1 MRRIF
6 LRPLSLS
13 IAPVVLMLAGVAT
26 AHPKLV
32 STSPAH
38 NATVMSPAR
47 IQLRF
52 SEKLV
57 PAFSRADLAMASA
70 KGGAATKIA
79 AAAAMSPDG
88 HALVVTPKRSLRA
101 GRYTVSWRVVST
113 DTHRVAGSYAFA
125 VK

>member
-1 MRRIF
+1 M
-6 LRPLSLS
+6 RPLSLL
-13 IAPVVLMLAGVAT
+13 IAPVVLMLAGAAA

-32 STSPAH
+32 SSSAAP
-38 NATVMSPAR
+38 NATVMGPAR
-47 IQLRF
+47 VQLRF

-57 PAFSRADLAMASA
+57 PAFSTADLAMASA
-70 KGGAATKIA
+70 KGGAATRIA

-88 HALVVTPKRSLRA
+88 HTLVVTPKRPLRA
-101 GRYTVSWRVVST
+101 GRYTVAWRVVST